1 MAAYNLRQL
10 RYFVTTAECG
20 SVAEASRKLYIAQ
33 PSVST
38 AIKQLEDSFGVQL
51 FIRHHAQGV
60 SLTPSGARFYRK
72 ALELLR
78 VAHEF
83 EQNAL
88 ADNDVVAGQIDIGC
102 FETVAPLYLPR
113 LIAGFRERWP
123 GVEIRLRD
131 GEQQELVQ
139 ALTAGS
145 IDVAMLFEHDL
156 GSAIETTPLMPP
168 QQPYALLPAD
178 HRFAQQA
185 KVSLAD
191 LVLEPM
197 ILLDVLPSRTYFV
210 SIFEERGLTPNIVF
224 SSPSIEM
231 VRGMVGR
238 GFGFSILVT
247 KPFSPY
253 SWVTP
258 GNGGAGRRGIRW
270 HRCRSALP
278 DGGCAPPLAWS
289 GALVTSAFSRD
300 PCGAIHGDAGLFQ
313 PARPAQCAWPP
324 VPVP

>member
-10 RYFVTTAECG
+10 RYFVTTADCG

-113 LIAGFRERWP
+113 LIAGFKARWP
-123 GVEIRLRD
+123 GVEIRIRD

-139 ALTAGS
+139 ALTAGT

-156 GSAIETTPLMPP
+156 GTAIETAPLMPP
-168 QQPYALLPAD
+168 QQPYAL
-178 HRFAQQA
+178 
-185 KVSLAD
+185 
-191 LVLEPM
+191 
-197 ILLDVLPSRTYFV
+197 
-210 SIFEERGLTPNIVF
+210 
-224 SSPSIEM
+224 
-231 VRGMVGR
+231 
-238 GFGFSILVT
+238 
-247 KPFSPY
+247 
-253 SWVTP
+253 
-258 GNGGAGRRGIRW
+258 
-270 HRCRSALP
+270 
-278 DGGCAPPLAWS
+278 
-289 GALVTSAFSRD
+289 
-300 PCGAIHGDAGLFQ
+300 
-313 PARPAQCAWPP
+313 
-324 VPVP
+324 